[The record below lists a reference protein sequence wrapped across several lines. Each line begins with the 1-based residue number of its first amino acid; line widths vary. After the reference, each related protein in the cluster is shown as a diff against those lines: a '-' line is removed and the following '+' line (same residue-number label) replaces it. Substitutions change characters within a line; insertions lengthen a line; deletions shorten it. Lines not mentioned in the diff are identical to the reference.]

1 MKLSKNDD
9 IKLNIDSLTSEGSGI
24 GRYDGF
30 AVFVRGVVPGD
41 EITAHII
48 KCSKNYAIAI
58 VKDIIKPSKY
68 RIESDCPVSDKCGG
82 CSFRNV
88 SYDEEL
94 KYKRT
99 RVNDALERIGK
110 LDIEV
115 EEIIGAD
122 CTQNYRNKAQYP
134 VSICDGELFAGFYA
148 YKSHRII
155 CCDDCK
161 LQPIEFKAGLD
172 AFRIWVEKAD
182 ITSYDENTGK
192 GLLRHIYFRKGFA
205 TGDIMAC
212 AVINSGK
219 LPQSELLVSLL
230 KEKVAGLKSVV
241 ININREKSNVIL
253 GKESKTLWGDD
264 YISDELL
271 GKKFVISPNSFYQV
285 NHAQCEKLY
294 SKARDYANLGGDEV
308 LLDLYC
314 GVGTI
319 GLTMADS
326 VKQLVGIEII
336 PQAIENAKINAELN
350 NIDNAKFICADAPK
364 GAEILK
370 SEGIKPDVIIL
381 DPPRKGCAPSLFD
394 TVCQMNPKRI
404 VYVSCDS
411 STLARDLKILE
422 EKGYKTK
429 KVSAVD
435 MFPRT
440 PHIETVV
447 LLSHKKPD
455 SHINIKVE
463 FGEGEGKVPLKAI
476 AERAEAY
483 KPKERVTYKMIKEY
497 IEAKYGFKVHTAYIA
512 EVKRDL
518 GLPMYDAPNA
528 VEELKNPRKHPT
540 AEKVEAIKDA
550 LKYFEVI

>member
-172 AFRIWVEKAD
+172 AFRLWVEKAD

-381 DPPRKGCAPSLFD
+381 DPPRKGCALSLFD

-447 LLSHKKPD
+447 QLVRKKPD
-455 SHINIKVE
+455 TYIDITVDMDELDLTSSEAKATYDEIKDYIFDKHCV
-463 FGEGEGKVPLKAI
+463 KVSSLYI
-476 AERAEAY
+476 AQIKQKHGIIERDCYNNSKKDNQKQPQCPPEKVKLIEEAL
-483 KPKERVTYKMIKEY
+483 RHFKMI
-497 IEAKYGFKVHTAYIA
+497 
-512 EVKRDL
+512 
-518 GLPMYDAPNA
+518 P
-528 VEELKNPRKHPT
+528 
-540 AEKVEAIKDA
+540 
-550 LKYFEVI
+550 

>member
-172 AFRIWVEKAD
+172 AFRIWAEKAD

-294 SKARDYANLGGDEV
+294 SKARDYANLGGDEI

-336 PQAIENAKINAELN
+336 PQAIENAKINAKLN
-350 NIDNAKFICADAPK
+350 NINNAKFICADAPK

-440 PHIETVV
+440 PHIEAVCLLERENNRKRIEFELPVSELVSRISNTATYKEIKNFV
-447 LLSHKKPD
+447 LEHYNLKVSTL
-455 SHINIKVE
+455 NIAQVKE
-463 FGEGEGKVPLKAI
+463 KYGIIERENYNKGSKNHKVPKCTVEKENAIVKA
-476 AERAEAY
+476 
-483 KPKERVTYKMIKEY
+483 
-497 IEAKYGFKVHTAYIA
+497 
-512 EVKRDL
+512 
-518 GLPMYDAPNA
+518 
-528 VEELKNPRKHPT
+528 
-540 AEKVEAIKDA
+540 
-550 LKYFEVI
+550 FEHFNMM

>member
-1 MKLSKNDD
+1 MRS
-9 IKLNIDSLTSEGSGI
+9 
-24 GRYDGF
+24 
-30 AVFVRGVVPGD
+30 
-41 EITAHII
+41 
-48 KCSKNYAIAI
+48 
-58 VKDIIKPSKY
+58 
-68 RIESDCPVSDKCGG
+68 
-82 CSFRNV
+82 
-88 SYDEEL
+88 
-94 KYKRT
+94 
-99 RVNDALERIGK
+99 
-110 LDIEV
+110 
-115 EEIIGAD
+115 
-122 CTQNYRNKAQYP
+122 
-134 VSICDGELFAGFYA
+134 
-148 YKSHRII
+148 
-155 CCDDCK
+155 
-161 LQPIEFKAGLD
+161 
-172 AFRIWVEKAD
+172 
-182 ITSYDENTGK
+182 
-192 GLLRHIYFRKGFA
+192 
-205 TGDIMAC
+205 
-212 AVINSGK
+212 
-219 LPQSELLVSLL
+219 
-230 KEKVAGLKSVV
+230 LKSVV

-253 GKESKTLWGDD
+253 GKESKILWGDD

-440 PHIETVV
+440 PHIEAVA
-447 LLSHKKPD
+447 LIEK
-455 SHINIKVE
+455 NIKVI
-463 FGEGEGKVPLKAI
+463 FMKLKNGIVTNSIDGESFAI
-476 AERAEAY
+476 ATGEAS
-483 KPKERVTYKMIKEY
+483 KALTV
-497 IEAKYGFKVHTAYIA
+497 
-512 EVKRDL
+512 L
-518 GLPMYDAPNA
+518 
-528 VEELKNPRKHPT
+528 LKIILLLLIFLNF
-540 AEKVEAIKDA
+540 
-550 LKYFEVI
+550 LKQSRQKKA